1 MFVKCDSTFSPI
13 TDEECFGKNFRLFND
28 FHKMMDAREAEA
40 ERIRKEREEQERL
53 RKEEERRRADRRQN
67 GLCQYCGGTFKKVLF
82 GMKCTS
88 CGTKKDYK

>member
-1 MFVKCDSTFSPI
+1 
-13 TDEECFGKNFRLFND
+13 
-28 FHKMMDAREAEA
+28 MDAREAEA

-88 CGTKKDYK
+88 CGTKKTISNSLQ

>member
-1 MFVKCDSTFSPI
+1 MSQD
-13 TDEECFGKNFRLFND
+13 LD
-28 FHKMMDAREAEA
+28 FHP
-40 ERIRKEREEQERL
+40 ERA
-53 RKEEERRRADRRQN
+53 EEERRRADRRQN